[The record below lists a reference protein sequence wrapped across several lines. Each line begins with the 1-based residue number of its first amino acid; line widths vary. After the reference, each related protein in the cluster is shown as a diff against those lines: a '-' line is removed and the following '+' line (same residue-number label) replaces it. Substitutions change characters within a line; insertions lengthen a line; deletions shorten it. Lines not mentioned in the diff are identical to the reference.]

1 MFSKVYQY
9 IRAFSID
16 VVAGA
21 VISARWI
28 GNYFEADI
36 PKNAILALGL
46 TVWLIY
52 TVDHLLDARKIKSK
66 DALFRHLFHYKNT
79 PFIFGL
85 IAIVSM
91 VLIYVLLQ
99 LKPYL
104 IGYGF
109 ILGLLVL
116 SYLYFVHFV
125 RKKVYWGKEWF
136 IALVY
141 ATGICLP
148 TLAFLQ
154 EIPPVLF
161 YFWVQLFILAS
172 INLIL
177 FNMIEYKTD
186 MQQGFNSFATV
197 KGADFSRRVI
207 LVLLFAFVLIWSSSF
222 LFFSSEELLDY
233 QAIFILMASVLAMVL
248 SKEVVLRQEEW
259 YRVIGDIVFVL
270 PLIDLFILDGGF

>member
-1 MFSKVYQY
+1 MFTKFYQY
-9 IRAFSID
+9 IRAFSLD

-28 GNYFEADI
+28 GNYFSADI
-36 PKNAILALGL
+36 PTSAILALGL

-66 DALFRHLFHYKNT
+66 DALLRHVIHHKNA
-79 PFIFGL
+79 PYIVGL
-85 IAIVSM
+85 MAVVVM
-91 VLIYVLLQ
+91 VLIFILQ
-99 LKPYL
+99 NLKPHL
-104 IGYGF
+104 IAYGLSLALAVF
-109 ILGLLVL
+109 I
-116 SYLYFVHFV
+116 YFIFIHFI

-136 IALVY
+136 VALVY

-148 TLAFLQ
+148 TLAYIQ
-154 EIPPVLF
+154 SIPAILI
-161 YFWVQLFILAS
+161 YFWIQLFILAC

-177 FNMIEYKTD
+177 FNMIEYKID
-186 MQQGFNSFATV
+186 KKQGFDSFATV
-197 KGADFSRRVI
+197 KGVDFSRKII
-207 LVLLFAFVLIWSSSF
+207 LMLFLSFALIWSSSF
-222 LFFSSEELLDY
+222 LFFKAEELLDY

-270 PLIDLFILDGGF
+270 PLIEVLIIDG

>member
-1 MFSKVYQY
+1 MFTRIYQY
-9 IRAFSID
+9 IRAFSLD

-28 GNYFEADI
+28 GNYFNADI
-36 PKNAILALGL
+36 PTSAIIALGL

-52 TVDHLLDARKIKSK
+52 TIDHLLDARKVKSQ
-66 DALFRHLFHYKNT
+66 DALFRHIIHYKNA
-79 PFIFGL
+79 PYIFGL

-91 VLIYVLLQ
+91 VLIFVLQDLQ
-99 LKPYL
+99 TYL
-104 IGYGF
+104 IGYG
-109 ILGLLVL
+109 LGLGFAVFC
-116 SYLYFVHFV
+116 YLIFIHFI

-148 TLAFLQ
+148 TLAYIQ
-154 EIPPVLF
+154 SIPPILI
-161 YFWVQLFILAS
+161 YFWVQLFLLAS

-177 FNMIEYKTD
+177 FNMIEYKVD
-186 MQQGFNSFATV
+186 KKLGFNSFATV
-197 KGADFSRRVI
+197 KGADFSRKVI
-207 LVLLFAFVLIWSSSF
+207 LFLLFCFIVIWSSSF
-222 LFFSSEELLDY
+222 LFFKAEELLDY

-270 PLIDLFILDGGF
+270 PLIEIILIDG

>member
-1 MFSKVYQY
+1 MFTKFYQY
-9 IRAFSID
+9 IRAFSLD

-28 GNYFEADI
+28 GNYFDAEI
-36 PKNAILALGL
+36 PTYAILALGL

-52 TVDHLLDARKIKSK
+52 TIDHLLDARKIKSK
-66 DALFRHLFHYKNT
+66 DAFLRHIIHDKNA
-79 PFIFGL
+79 PYIFGL
-85 IAIVSM
+85 IAIVTM
-91 VLIYVLLQ
+91 VLIFILQ
-99 LKPYL
+99 NLKPYL
-104 IGYGF
+104 LAYGMV
-109 ILGLLVL
+109 LGFAVFC
-116 SYLYFVHFV
+116 YLIFVHFV

-148 TLAFLQ
+148 TATYIQ
-154 EIPPVLF
+154 SVPPILI
-161 YFWVQLFILAS
+161 YFWLQLFILAS

-177 FNMIEYKTD
+177 FNMIEYKID
-186 MQQGFNSFATV
+186 KKLGFTSFATV

-207 LVLLFAFVLIWSSSF
+207 LVLLLAFVLIWSSSF
-222 LFFSSEELLDY
+222 MFFKTEDLLDY

-270 PLIDLFILDGGF
+270 PIIEIIIDG

>member
-1 MFSKVYQY
+1 MFTKFYQY
-9 IRAFSID
+9 IRAFSLD

-28 GNYFEADI
+28 GNYFDAEI
-36 PKNAILALGL
+36 PTYAILALGL

-52 TVDHLLDARKIKSK
+52 TIDHLLDARKIKSK
-66 DALFRHLFHYKNT
+66 DAFLRHIIHDKNA
-79 PFIFGL
+79 PYIFGL
-85 IAIVSM
+85 IAIVTM
-91 VLIYVLLQ
+91 VLIFILQ
-99 LKPYL
+99 NLKPYL
-104 IGYGF
+104 LAYGMA
-109 ILGLLVL
+109 LGFAVFC
-116 SYLYFVHFV
+116 YLIFVHFV

-148 TLAFLQ
+148 TATYIQSVPSIL
-154 EIPPVLF
+154 I
-161 YFWVQLFILAS
+161 YFWLQLFILAS

-177 FNMIEYKTD
+177 FNMIEYKID
-186 MQQGFNSFATV
+186 KKLGFTSFATV

-207 LVLLFAFVLIWSSSF
+207 LVLLLAFVLIWSSSF
-222 LFFSSEELLDY
+222 MFFKTEDLLDY

-270 PLIDLFILDGGF
+270 PIIEIIIDG

>member
-1 MFSKVYQY
+1 MFTKFYQY
-9 IRAFSID
+9 IRAFSLD

-28 GNYFEADI
+28 GDYFDADI
-36 PKNAILALGL
+36 PTSAILALGL

-52 TVDHLLDARKIKSK
+52 TIDHLLDARKMKSK
-66 DALFRHLFHYKNT
+66 DALFRHIIHYKNA
-79 PFIFGL
+79 PYIFGL

-91 VLIYVLLQ
+91 VLIFLLQ
-99 LKPYL
+99 NLKLFL
-104 IGYGF
+104 IGYG
-109 ILGLLVL
+109 LVL
-116 SYLYFVHFV
+116 GFVVFCYLVYIHFI

-148 TLAFLQ
+148 TFAFIQ
-154 EIPPVLF
+154 NIPPILI
-161 YFWVQLFILAS
+161 YFWIQLFLLAS

-177 FNMIEYKTD
+177 FNMIEYKVD
-186 MQQGFNSFATV
+186 KKLGFNSFATA

-207 LVLLFAFVLIWSSSF
+207 LFLLFAFTVIWSSSF
-222 LFFSSEELLDY
+222 LFFKAEELLDY

-270 PLIDLFILDGGF
+270 PLIEIMIIDG